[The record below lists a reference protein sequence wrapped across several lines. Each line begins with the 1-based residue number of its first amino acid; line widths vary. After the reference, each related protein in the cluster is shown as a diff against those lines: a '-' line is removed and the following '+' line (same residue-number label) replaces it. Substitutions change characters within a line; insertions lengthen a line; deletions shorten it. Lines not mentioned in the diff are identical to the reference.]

1 MPFILAFGLFF
12 IYCRFEKWYR
22 ISPTYNHPLHDD
34 PVDGDLSSLPL
45 TVWASNH
52 EADLNVILDLCTSSL
67 QCTNHSRLTFDTAD
81 SDISTLPLVSSPN
94 YIPVASLPPVGP

>member
-1 MPFILAFGLFF
+1 MAVLSKLREVEDLCAK
-12 IYCRFEKWYR
+12 FEKWYR

-67 QCTNHSRLTFDTAD
+67 QCTNHSRRIWRF
-81 SDISTLPLVSSPN
+81 
-94 YIPVASLPPVGP
+94 